1 MNDVMTFAPAYYGA
15 IIRTKAGDAR
25 LICMVQEEN
34 RSLSIHFFQVD
45 TSLDDSEF
53 KVFVFRDKSFR
64 SELRGTSLAVKLID
78 DASCD
83 DAEDI
88 IARCLVDAYG
98 ADAELDVKKIN
109 RPSIL
114 SLFG

>member
-1 MNDVMTFAPAYYGA
+1 MNEVTTFAPVYFGA
-15 IIRTKAGDAR
+15 IIRTPGGDAR
-25 LICMVQEEN
+25 VICMVQEEN

-64 SELRGTSLAVKLID
+64 SELRGTSLAVKLVD
-78 DASCD
+78 NARTA

-88 IARCLVDAYG
+88 ISRCLVDAYG
-98 ADAELDVKKIN
+98 PDAEYDVNQIE

-114 SLFG
+114 SLFS